1 MNRPLCG
8 AVIAFA
14 LGEVVRTIAEAYKR
28 TGMALAIS
36 VLLVLIFMLRK
47 RRLVTRLDVVV
58 LAIMCILGYVWME
71 AGDRSY
77 SFEEAECSLIAVVD
91 GIKRTEYGE
100 RLELSVYETDIEGS
114 TYKNHYRMI
123 ADITE
128 NIYDVGDILE
138 LRGSLQEFDEVSNP
152 GGFDQRRY
160 YNTNNIAVKL
170 KVDRITYTEEL
181 KLSWVQRL
189 RLKVGAVLRHLKERA
204 SYALGNMCET
214 TEAELYRGMLL
225 GDKSHIPDEITALY
239 KIGGISHILAISSL
253 HITLIA
259 GIILKLLRKTG
270 IHVYV
275 AYVISIIIIILYG
288 SMVGAGVAT
297 IRAIIMFGIYI
308 FADILGQSYDM
319 ATGMCI
325 ALIVLL
331 LMEPKRLSD
340 PSALMSFGAV
350 AGILI
355 HRYVK
360 RCLDKD
366 TLPTKKRGYKA
377 RLIKKLKET
386 VLFQLCLNASMLPIL
401 AATYYEI
408 YTYSMLVNML
418 VVPLMTAV
426 VMSGVGALGVYA
438 LMPGLGGYII
448 NIGEVILRFYERV
461 CDVVNRL
468 PGNRICTGHV
478 SVIELAIYYVMLFA
492 LLALVNPKVHH
503 KIRTVVYKSRHIEFA
518 PGSFGRLLKLAA
530 AGMVLMAVGGIALFR
545 VCSFTEKI
553 IFLDVGQGD
562 GIIIKNKDVGI
573 IIDGGSSSKK
583 NIGSYVIES
592 TAKYMGIHTVDY
604 WIVSHADND
613 HVSGLKELLENEKYT
628 GIDIKNIVMAR
639 YCGSDAAT
647 QELIEYIEACG
658 CNIIYLEAGDVIRGE
673 SFELRCM
680 GPDAGFKA
688 ADINSASLCVEYS
701 SEHVRAIFTGDMDK
715 KALDYVAEHG
725 ELSAYY
731 DIMKVA
737 HHGSKYSLSKD
748 FYDEVSPR
756 FAVISAGEDNSYGHP
771 HSEVLSEL
779 YDRKIYTYRTDLEGA
794 VIAECGNRGLHVYG
808 YRNGR

>member
-47 RRLVTRLDVVV
+47 RRLVTRLDGVV
-58 LAIMCILGYVWME
+58 LVIMCILGYVWME
-71 AGDRSY
+71 EGNRDY
-77 SFEEAECSLIAVVD
+77 SFEEAECRLIAVVD

-100 RLELSVYETDIEGS
+100 RLELSVYETDMAGS
-114 TYKNHYRMI
+114 TYKNHYRAI

-170 KVDRITYTEEL
+170 KVDRITCTEEL

-189 RLKVGAVLRHLKERA
+189 RLKVGAALRHLKEKA
-204 SYALGNMCET
+204 SYALGDMCEA

-319 ATGMCI
+319 ATGMSI

-360 RCLDKD
+360 HCLDKNAP
-366 TLPTKKRGYKA
+366 PTKKRGYKA

-426 VMSGVGALGVYA
+426 VMSGVGALGAYA

-468 PGNRICTGHV
+468 PGNRISTGHV
-478 SVIELAIYYVMLFA
+478 SLIELVIYYAMFFA
-492 LLALVNPKVHH
+492 LLVLVNPKAHH
-503 KIRTVVYKSRHIEFA
+503 KIRTAVYKSRHIEFA
-518 PGSFGRLLKLAA
+518 PGSFDRLVKLAA
-530 AGMVLMAVGGIALFR
+530 AGVVIMAAGGIALFR

-613 HVSGLKELLENEKYT
+613 HVSGLKELLEDEKYT

-680 GPDAGFKA
+680 GPDADFKA

-701 SEHVRAIFTGDMDK
+701 SEHVQAIFTGDMDK

-725 ELSAYY
+725 ALSPYY

-737 HHGSKYSLSKD
+737 HHGSKYSLSEA

-756 FAVISAGEDNSYGHP
+756 LAVISAGEDNSYGHP

-794 VIAECGNRGLHVYG
+794 VIAECGNRGLRVYG
-808 YRNGR
+808 YRSGR